1 MHIVDARSCEKKW
14 RANIRESTRCAIA
27 CGSLKRGQCF
37 HTHQADFGAGLG
49 AEFFPRDVEIKL
61 TTVVQLLPVVHS
73 NAVAAQKE
81 YGLDEIATPRIYLRE
96 KGSWR
101 GPPSYGTVCVFVIF
115 HRVLLP
121 IETNKTF
128 QVLFCCD
135 HLIRKGAER
144 RFDDVEISNKVPFSP
159 WASSCLRVQL
169 SAFRLL
175 RCLTF
180 SRAPVDL
187 SGNMHAARFASFPR
201 LRSDALRCAHDQQY
215 SHPPTTRLLHLPCL
229 ARACLRRTIIVYEPR
244 GYKS

>member
-14 RANIRESTRCAIA
+14 RANMRESTRCAIA

-37 HTHQADFGAGLG
+37 HTHQTDFGAGLG

-101 GPPSYGTVCVFVIF
+101 GPPSHGTVCVFVIF

-135 HLIRKGAER
+135 HLIRIKEPKEGSTMLRFPTRCHFLLRGPLPVSASNSP
-144 RFDDVEISNKVPFSP
+144 RFD
-159 WASSCLRVQL
+159 
-169 SAFRLL
+169 
-175 RCLTF
+175 
-180 SRAPVDL
+180 
-187 SGNMHAARFASFPR
+187 RFGA
-201 LRSDALRCAHDQQY
+201 
-215 SHPPTTRLLHLPCL
+215 
-229 ARACLRRTIIVYEPR
+229 
-244 GYKS
+244 